1 MDNSISKA
9 PSTGLG
15 HCTVCG
21 AWTKLEMWDDRLNG
35 RFCVECFDYV
45 VDAEELLA
53 SKGLVRPGPEHG
65 RREETTPGMC
75 SICSA
80 NSAAAACRSRNNT
93 GGSAPDTTFE
103 PEPCP
108 DRSKYLQLRCWYSTP
123 YIPI

>member
-21 AWTKLEMWDDRLNG
+21 AWAKLEMWDDRLNG

-53 SKGLVRPGPEHG
+53 SKGLVRPGPERKQPQKAEG
-65 RREETTPGMC
+65 KRLLLACAASAPRIRLRPLADLETTPVE
-75 SICSA
+75 
-80 NSAAAACRSRNNT
+80 
-93 GGSAPDTTFE
+93 APQI
-103 PEPCP
+103 
-108 DRSKYLQLRCWYSTP
+108 QLSSQSLV
-123 YIPI
+123 PIA